1 LNPRPQQ
8 CQEIGVPDRVG
19 TPFPFILL
27 LLMFIKTGDC
37 DIISMPNNPKTIEIG
52 GRQLH
57 YVEQGGEDGQHPAI
71 IFIHGG
77 LDDYRCWQF
86 QIDSFSKKYRTVSYS
101 RRFAYP
107 NKWIGNVAKDN
118 TIEDNAKDLAEL
130 IRKLD
135 IAPAHLVGASYG
147 AFITLYCASKNPE
160 LAKTMVLNEPPIMQF
175 LARSSIKEDVELL
188 QRFITRVQ
196 RPNQDASKRGDFRKA
211 TQVAI
216 DGIMDMEN
224 YFEKLP
230 EEGKQFLMDNAKSL
244 ENELES
250 TMSTSFTV
258 EDVKQITTIPTLLV
272 MGELSPKYFLRIVDI
287 LSDNILNSEQIV
299 IPNVSHDDFKSG
311 DFFTSKVMGFFAR
324 HN

>member
-1 LNPRPQQ
+1 ML
-8 CQEIGVPDRVG
+8 
-19 TPFPFILL
+19 FPFIQLFFDIH
-27 LLMFIKTGDC
+27 FIQENDVSLSDNVK
-37 DIISMPNNPKTIEIG
+37 NIEIG
-52 GRQLH
+52 ERQLH
-57 YVEQGGEDGQHPAI
+57 YVEQGGEGRQTPAT

-77 LDDYRCWQF
+77 LDDYRCWQY
-86 QIDSFSKKYRTVSYS
+86 QMESFSKKYRTISYS

-107 NKWIGNVAKDN
+107 NKWIGNVAQDN
-118 TIEDNAKDLAEL
+118 TIEENAKDLDEL

-135 IAPAHLVGASYG
+135 LAPAHLVGASYG
-147 AFITLYCASKNPE
+147 AYTALYCASKNPE

-175 LARSSIKEDVELL
+175 LARSPIKEDVELL

-230 EEGKQFLMDNAKSL
+230 DEGKQFLMDNAKSL
-244 ENELES
+244 ESELES
-250 TMSTSFTV
+250 TISTSFTV
-258 EDVKQITTIPTLLV
+258 EDVKQLTTIPTLLV
-272 MGELSPKYFLRIVDI
+272 KGELSPKYFLRIVDI
-287 LSDNILNSEQIV
+287 LSDNISNSEQIV

-311 DFFTSKVMGFFAR
+311 DFFTSRVMGFFAR
-324 HN
+324 HNY

>member
-1 LNPRPQQ
+1 
-8 CQEIGVPDRVG
+8 
-19 TPFPFILL
+19 
-27 LLMFIKTGDC
+27 M
-37 DIISMPNNPKTIEIG
+37 SNNPKIIELG

-57 YVEQGGEDGQHPAI
+57 YVDQGEEGQSPVI

-77 LDDYRCWQF
+77 LDDYRCWQY
-86 QIDSFSKKYRTVSYS
+86 QLDLFSKKYRTISYS

-107 NKWIGNVAKDN
+107 NKWIGNVVTDN

-135 IAPAHLVGASYG
+135 LAPAHLVGASYG
-147 AFITLYCASKNPE
+147 AYTALYCMSKNPE

-175 LARSSIKEDVELL
+175 LARSPLREDVELL

-196 RPNQDASKRGDFRKA
+196 RPNQDASRRGDFRKA

-216 DGIMDMEN
+216 DGIMDMKN

-244 ENELES
+244 ESELES
-250 TMSTSFTV
+250 TISTSFTV
-258 EDVKQITTIPTLLV
+258 EDVKQIKTTIPTLLV
-272 MGELSPKYFLRIVDI
+272 KGELSPKYFLRITDI
-287 LSDNILNSEQIV
+287 LSDNMPNSEQIV

-311 DFFTSKVMGFFAR
+311 NFFSSKVMQFFAR

>member
-1 LNPRPQQ
+1 
-8 CQEIGVPDRVG
+8 
-19 TPFPFILL
+19 
-27 LLMFIKTGDC
+27 MFIKTGDC

-244 ENELES
+244 ESELES

>member
-1 LNPRPQQ
+1 
-8 CQEIGVPDRVG
+8 
-19 TPFPFILL
+19 
-27 LLMFIKTGDC
+27 M
-37 DIISMPNNPKTIEIG
+37 SNNPKIIELG

-57 YVEQGGEDGQHPAI
+57 YVEQGGEDSQHPAI
-71 IFIHGG
+71 IFVHGG
-77 LDDYRCWQF
+77 LDDYRCWQY
-86 QIDSFSKKYRTVSYS
+86 QLDSFSKKYRTISYS

-107 NKWIGNVAKDN
+107 NKWIGNVVTDN

-135 IAPAHLVGASYG
+135 LAPAHLVGASYG
-147 AFITLYCASKNPE
+147 AYTALYCMSKNPE
-160 LAKTMVLNEPPIMQF
+160 LAKTLVLNEPPIMQF
-175 LARSSIKEDVELL
+175 LARSPLREDVELL

-196 RPNQDASKRGDFRKA
+196 RPNQDASRRGDFRKA

-216 DGIMDMEN
+216 DGIMDMKN

-244 ENELES
+244 ESELES
-250 TMSTSFTV
+250 TISTSFTV
-258 EDVKQITTIPTLLV
+258 EDVKQIKTTIPTLLV
-272 MGELSPKYFLRIVDI
+272 KGELSPKYFLRITDI
-287 LSDNILNSEQIV
+287 LSDNMPNSEQIV

-311 DFFTSKVMGFFAR
+311 NFFSSKVMQFFAR

>member
-1 LNPRPQQ
+1 MSN
-8 CQEIGVPDRVG
+8 
-19 TPFPFILL
+19 
-27 LLMFIKTGDC
+27 
-37 DIISMPNNPKTIEIG
+37 NNPKVIEIG

-57 YVEQGGEDGQHPAI
+57 YVEQGGEGRQTPAI

-77 LDDYRCWQF
+77 LDDYRCWQY
-86 QIDSFSKKYRTVSYS
+86 QMDSFSSKKYRTISYS

-107 NKWIGNVAKDN
+107 NKWIGNVAQDN

-135 IAPAHLVGASYG
+135 VAPAHLVGASYG
-147 AFITLYCASKNPE
+147 AFTALYCASKNPG
-160 LAKTMVLNEPPIMQF
+160 LANTMVLNEPPIMEF
-175 LARSSIKEDVELL
+175 LARSHLSEDVELL

-216 DGIMDMEN
+216 DGIMDIEN

-230 EEGKQFLMDNAKSL
+230 DEGKQFLMDNAKSL
-244 ENELES
+244 ESELES
-250 TMSTSFTV
+250 TMSTSFTT
-258 EDVKQITTIPTLLV
+258 EDVKQITAIPTLLV
-272 MGELSPKYFLRIVDI
+272 KGELSPKYFLRIVDI

-311 DFFTSKVMGFFAR
+311 NFFSSKVMEFFAR
-324 HN
+324 HS